1 MVTIKKYGNRRLYD
15 SSSSRYI
22 NLDDLAKLIRE
33 GESVE
38 VVDARTG
45 ENLTQA
51 VLLQVLLETQGGF
64 TGFPTGFLHRLIR
77 YGGDNPMGKVFA
89 QQLSLGM
96 EMLDTQIAQFESRFP
111 RPTPR
116 AEPRSAPRDP
126 EPPPDEPAPRPEHA
140 AGEELS
146 SLRERLA
153 ALEKKLKK

>member
-33 GESVE
+33 GENVE

-64 TGFPTGFLHRLIR
+64 NGFPVGFLHRLIR
-77 YGGDNPMGKVFA
+77 YGGENPMAKVFS

-96 EMLDTQIAQFESRFP
+96 EMLDTQISQFESRFP
-111 RPTPR
+111 RPPPR
-116 AEPRSAPRDP
+116 AETRSAQRDP
-126 EPPPDEPAPRPEHA
+126 EPPEESTPKAED
-140 AGEELS
+140 ELS

-153 ALEKKLKK
+153 ALEKKLRK